1 VRAPCARGGGAGGA
15 GGGGGGGRGGG
26 GGGGDPTSS
35 DLRKRPLTRIPSLR
49 FAALGIRPL
58 PASGERWRKWRARH
72 GYRALDSLHP
82 SRYACRPN
90 LSAAIQVRQ
99 WSCGIGMWVEP
110 RNLKASFT
118 ALAKHGT
125 PPTLGLSPTPLA
137 PMG

>member
-1 VRAPCARGGGAGGA
+1 MANRVEFPRRVHPY
-15 GGGGGGGRGGG
+15 
-26 GGGGDPTSS
+26 
-35 DLRKRPLTRIPSLR
+35 SL
-49 FAALGIRPL
+49 FAAHYSLG
-58 PASGERWRKWRARH
+58 
-72 GYRALDSLHP
+72 
-82 SRYACRPN
+82 YACRPN

-137 PMG
+137 PMGWCGDGVVVQSVSHFGVSTAVGRK